1 MDKTFDLAI
10 AADWEYDRD
19 FIKLLEDAALREGL
33 TCHVI
38 WPEKLTEAIQKASL
52 GEIKFRFL
60 FDRASTSSS
69 EFLVLQKLA
78 GDQGTEVLE
87 PIEKVR
93 WASDKATMHL
103 EFIAHGL
110 HTPYTIIL
118 PPLTS
123 GEAFD
128 LAAKDLSLL
137 GIPFIIKPANTT
149 GGSLGVVEG
158 ALSLEDVWRAR
169 QVYPTDKY
177 LIQEKVRPC
186 EREGRRFWFR
196 GFYILGDVLAAWWDD
211 QTHVYSELRQDEVE
225 RYNLQGLFPTIGKI
239 GQVCAL
245 RFFSTEIILTAD
257 EKFLCV
263 DYVNEPCDM
272 RLQSRH
278 FDGVPD
284 AIVRRVAVRVG
295 EHVRKSLSPG
305 PLPVF

>member
-1 MDKTFDLAI
+1 VHKTIDLAI

-19 FIKLLEDAALREGL
+19 FISLLEDATLQEGL
-33 TCHVI
+33 TCQVV
-38 WPEKLTEAIQKASL
+38 WPENLTETIQKASSD
-52 GEIKFRFL
+52 EIRFRFL
-60 FDRASTSSS
+60 FDRASTSSP
-69 EFLVLQKLA
+69 EFLVLQKLVENK
-78 GDQGTEVLE
+78 GTEVLE

-110 HTPYTIIL
+110 HTPNTIIL
-118 PPLTS
+118 PPLSS
-123 GEAFD
+123 GEPFN
-128 LAAKDLSLL
+128 LAARDLSLL

-149 GGSLGVVEG
+149 GGSLGVVDS
-158 ALSLEDVWRAR
+158 ALSLDDIWRAR

-186 EREGRRFWFR
+186 EKEGRRFWFR

-211 QTHVYSELRQDEVE
+211 QTHVYSELIPDEIE
-225 RYNLQGLFPTIGKI
+225 RYHLQWLFPTVEKI
-239 GQVCAL
+239 GQVCQL
-245 RFFSTEIILTAD
+245 RFFSTEIVLTAA
-257 EKFLCV
+257 EKLLCV

-272 RLQSRH
+272 RLKSRH

-284 AIVRRVAVRVG
+284 SVVRRVAVRVA
-295 EHVRKSLSPG
+295 EHVRKSPSPS